1 VHIKYKHIILFCLLV
16 CILARIL
23 DDLANVFLNSSTAG
37 WSNKHENDITATES
51 RGDESKRNCFQI
63 CSDGFVRS

>member
-1 VHIKYKHIILFCLLV
+1 MV

-23 DDLANVFLNSSTAG
+23 DDLANVFLNSSPAG
-37 WSNKHENDITATES
+37 WSNKHEHGITATES
-51 RGDESKRNCFQI
+51 RGDEYKRNCFQI